1 MKLEEKWE
9 FDIKIL
15 DKLKKQITIKKGKTK

>member
-15 DKLKKQITIKKGKTK
+15 DKLKEKNKKDLKIKK